1 MRILLVHEN
10 EQYRKHLKT
19 VLEEKKYI
27 VDDVADPIS
36 GVEHVGKNRYDLA
49 LSALGMELMDGNRF
63 LAFVRQMQ
71 PTVKTIILATHP
83 TVITEIEAIDNY
95 VDYYLSQSI
104 HLDVLIKYVDRLLNE
119 KKSCANKF
127 YSDIDGLCLDVN
139 ARTIHQHGKEL
150 NLTNKEFGILYM
162 LLANKG
168 KAIQRSE
175 FVSELWDKRFEEVEE
190 RVIDVHIKVIRQ
202 KINTSCI
209 VAVRGYG
216 YKWDE

>member
-1 MRILLVHEN
+1 MRILLVEEN
-10 EQYRKHLKT
+10 ERYRENLKT
-19 VLEEKKYI
+19 VLEDKKYI
-27 VDDVADPIS
+27 VDGVSDPIS
-36 GVEHVGKNRYDLA
+36 GVEHVGKNRYDLVI
-49 LSALGMELMDGNRF
+49 SALGMELMDGNRF
-63 LAFVRQMQ
+63 LSFVRQMQ
-71 PTVKTIILATHP
+71 PTVKTIILASHP

-104 HLDVLIKYVDRLLNE
+104 HLDVLLKYVDRLLQE

-127 YSDIDGLCLDVN
+127 YSDIDGLCLDVK

-150 NLTNKEFGILYM
+150 SLTNKEFGILYM

-168 KAIQRSE
+168 RAIQRSE

>member
-1 MRILLVHEN
+1 MRILLVHGN
-10 EQYRKHLKT
+10 EQYRKNLKAA
-19 VLEEKKYI
+19 LEERAYL
-27 VDDVADPIS
+27 VDEVSDPIS
-36 GVEHVGKNRYDLA
+36 GVEHVGKNRYHLVI
-49 LSALGMELMDGNRF
+49 SALGLELMDGNRF
-63 LAFVRQMQ
+63 LSFVRQMQ
-71 PTVKTIILATHP
+71 PTTKTIILALQP

-104 HLDVLIKYVDRLLNE
+104 HLDVLLKYVERLLRE
-119 KKSCANKF
+119 KQSCANKF

-139 ARTIHQHGKEL
+139 ARSIHQHGKEL

-168 KAIQRSE
+168 RAIQRSE
-175 FVSELWDKRFEEVEE
+175 FVNELWDKRFEEVEE

-202 KINTSCI
+202 KINTTCI